1 MNRLPCTC
9 TCQAEVTRLK
19 ARVTIL
25 ERQLAQIQTKRLSD
39 TVLLEKKRNLPEAA
53 TSSNTAPARKKVAKR
68 SETEELI
75 TKAELL
81 TCPSEASSKFDRRY
95 LTGRRPPLSPH
106 RAFSKAYLQ
115 WTLDDMDPRVTAF
128 RLRHR
133 DANFCTIKTYCQHW
147 HIVDGTEPH
156 EEGDI
161 YVLLLCIDTES
172 VEEGDSGCKGIN
184 MFDEEEPLANRI
196 TIQPSRIFCD
206 LFPDFGAI
214 WDKGYAVL
222 HCLVLDY
229 GKTVEEDGD
238 EWKWMDQSGRLI
250 SRM

>member
-1 MNRLPCTC
+1 MAL
-9 TCQAEVTRLK
+9 LK

-25 ERQLAQIQTKRLSD
+25 EEKLAQIQTTRSSD
-39 TVLLEKKRNLPEAA
+39 TVLPAKKENLQEAA
-53 TSSNTAPARKKVAKR
+53 TALARKKVVKR
-68 SETEELI
+68 PETEELI

-81 TCPSEASSKFDRRY
+81 TCPSEDSKFDRRY
-95 LTGRRPPLSPH
+95 LTGRRPPHTPH

-115 WTLDDMDPRVTAF
+115 WTLDDMDSRVTAF

-133 DANFCTIKTYCQHW
+133 NADFCPIRTYCQHW
-147 HIVDGTEPH
+147 EIVDGTEPH
-156 EEGDI
+156 EKEDI
-161 YVLLLCIDTES
+161 YVLLLCIDDQS
-172 VEEGDSGCKGIN
+172 VEEGDSGCEGIN
-184 MFDEEEPLANRI
+184 MFDEEEPVANRI
-196 TIQPSRIFCD
+196 TVQPCRIFCD

-214 WDKGYAVL
+214 WDQGYAVL

-238 EWKWMDQSGRLI
+238 EWKWLDQFGRLI

>member
-1 MNRLPCTC
+1 MNRLPSSCTC
-9 TCQAEVTRLK
+9 DAEMALLK

-25 ERQLAQIQTKRLSD
+25 EEKLAQIQTTRSSD
-39 TVLLEKKRNLPEAA
+39 TVLPAKKENLQEAA
-53 TSSNTAPARKKVAKR
+53 TALARKKVVKR
-68 SETEELI
+68 PETEELI

-81 TCPSEASSKFDRRY
+81 TCPSEASKFDRRY
-95 LTGRRPPLSPH
+95 LTGRRPPHTPH

-115 WTLDDMDPRVTAF
+115 WTLDDMDSRVTAF

-133 DANFCTIKTYCQHW
+133 NADFCPIRTYCQHW
-147 HIVDGTEPH
+147 EIVDGTEPH
-156 EEGDI
+156 EKEDI
-161 YVLLLCIDTES
+161 YVLLLCIDDQS
-172 VEEGDSGCKGIN
+172 VEEGDSGCEGIN
-184 MFDEEEPLANRI
+184 MFDEEEPVANRI
-196 TIQPSRIFCD
+196 TVQPCRIFCD

-214 WDKGYAVL
+214 WDQGYAVL

-238 EWKWMDQSGRLI
+238 EWKWLDQFGRLI

>member
-1 MNRLPCTC
+1 MNRLPSRCTC
-9 TCQAEVTRLK
+9 ETEVTRLK

-25 ERQLAQIQTKRLSD
+25 EKQLSQIQTTRTSA
-39 TVLLEKKRNLPEAA
+39 LEKKRNLPEAA
-53 TSSNTAPARKKVAKR
+53 MAPARKKVVKR
-68 SETEELI
+68 PETEEVI

-81 TCPSEASSKFDRRY
+81 TCPPKASKLDRRY
-95 LTGRRPPLSPH
+95 LTGRRPPFTRH

-133 DANFCTIKTYCQHW
+133 KADCCPIKTYCQHW
-147 HIVDGTEPH
+147 EIVDGTEPH
-156 EEGDI
+156 HEGDI
-161 YVLLLCIDTES
+161 YVLLLCIDNES
-172 VEEGDSGCKGIN
+172 VEEGDIGCEGIN
-184 MFDEEEPLANRI
+184 MFDEEEPHANRI
-196 TIQPSRIFCD
+196 TVQPCRIFCD

-214 WDKGYAVL
+214 WDQGYAVL

-238 EWKWMDQSGRLI
+238 EWKWLDQFGRLI

>member
-1 MNRLPCTC
+1 MDRRLSSCTC
-9 TCQAEVTRLK
+9 KVEVTQLT
-19 ARVTIL
+19 ARVNFL
-25 ERQLAQIQTKRLSD
+25 EKQFAQLQSTRSSD
-39 TVLLEKKRNLPEAA
+39 TVTLEKKRNLPEAA
-53 TSSNTAPARKKVAKR
+53 TSSGAAPARKNVVKR

-75 TKAELL
+75 SKAEHL
-81 TCPSEASSKFDRRY
+81 TCPSEASKFDRRY
-95 LTGRRPPLSPH
+95 LTGRRPPLTPH

-115 WTLDDMDPRVTAF
+115 WTLDDMEPRVTAF

-133 DANFCTIKTYCQHW
+133 RANFCTIRTYCQHW
-147 HIVDGTEPH
+147 EIVDGTEAH

-172 VEEGDSGCKGIN
+172 VEEGDSGCEGIN

-196 TIQPSRIFCD
+196 TIQPCRIFCD
-206 LFPDFGAI
+206 LFPGFGAI
-214 WDKGYAVL
+214 WDEGYAVL

-229 GKTVEEDGD
+229 GKTVEDDGD